1 MASTCPAQLQGVGV
15 NFTKYGD
22 LGENVNAMT
31 DQLQLAT
38 RAGNEMLRR
47 YHKDLLLVESAH

>member
-1 MASTCPAQLQGVGV
+1 MASTCLPSCRGVGV

-31 DQLQLAT
+31 DQLQLAS
-38 RAGNEMLRR
+38 RAGNERLRR
-47 YHKDLLLVESAH
+47 FHKGLLLVESAH

>member
-38 RAGNEMLRR
+38 RAGNERFAPKLT
-47 YHKDLLLVESAH
+47 